1 MRTAHSLGLRTGKEQ
16 CWSSQERAVR
26 WNSSKLLV
34 DTIPLKDSN
43 SGLMIMLNCR
53 TQVKEHVNTEGGR
66 GHTDKGRLRQAGL
79 TADFP
84 SYLPTGSSSERK
96 GQTSYCQARCACREA
111 KLLALPM
118 NDL

>member
-1 MRTAHSLGLRTGKEQ
+1 MRSQSAHSLGLRTGKEQ

-66 GHTDKGRLRQAGL
+66 GDTDKGRLRQAGL

-84 SYLPTGSSSERK
+84 SVSAYRKLIREEGTDQLLPGKRCLPGS
-96 GQTSYCQARCACREA
+96 
-111 KLLALPM
+111 
-118 NDL
+118 